1 MKNLQIFVIYF
12 SMVVV
17 GLVIV
22 NVSFRY
28 LDHSTAQYYW
38 LGAFGMGLTISGFM
52 IQVVYSL
59 KYFKSIKEKKSA

>member
-1 MKNLQIFVIYF
+1 MPHLRIFIVYF

-28 LDHSTAQYYW
+28 LDHSTVQYYW
-38 LGAFGMGLTISGFM
+38 VISFGMALTISGFLM
-52 IQVVYSL
+52 QFI
-59 KYFKSIKEKKSA
+59 YFLKSIKEKKSA

>member
-1 MKNLQIFVIYF
+1 MSKLRIFIIYF

-28 LDHSTAQYYW
+28 LDHSTVQYYW
-38 LGAFGMGLTISGFM
+38 IISFGMALTISGFLM
-52 IQVVYSL
+52 QFI
-59 KYFKSIKEKKSA
+59 YFLKSIKEKKSA